1 MENVI
6 QIFWKHVLTQ
16 LQERIYHGSRNSKM
30 GLTKVRVM
38 ASFNRKT
45 KKTSLFI
52 SPRFKETVLRP
63 LQKASRSSFK
73 KAWTKK
79 VHKPLKWHPNKDRQ
93 AQSGRT
99 ATLSESFRFHIMWK
113 GSPLGQV
120 LFVCSH
126 KNISH
131 SSKPRPPLI
140 QLKTE
145 WWLKNHL
152 IF

>member
-1 MENVI
+1 
-6 QIFWKHVLTQ
+6 
-16 LQERIYHGSRNSKM
+16 M

-73 KAWTKK
+73 KAWAKK
-79 VHKPLKWHPNKDRQ
+79 VHKPLKWYPNKDRQ

-99 ATLSESFRFHIMWK
+99 ATLSESFRFHIM
-113 GSPLGQV
+113 
-120 LFVCSH
+120 
-126 KNISH
+126 
-131 SSKPRPPLI
+131 
-140 QLKTE
+140 
-145 WWLKNHL
+145 
-152 IF
+152 